1 MKAILRQPQP
11 IRLSSEV
18 SIEKG
23 WPDIR
28 HFSVHKFSNPSLT
41 RAGFPFPLYLLE
53 VLKHVIDS
61 KQGPF
66 YATGDAAK
74 ERKKYAGVAICG
86 KTGYL
91 CNGWFI
97 YRLVNSLLLKEI
109 GLFDREERLIQTS
122 KPPLK

>member
-1 MKAILRQPQP
+1 
-11 IRLSSEV
+11 V

-28 HFSVHKFSNPSLT
+28 HFSVHKFSDPSLT

-61 KQGPF
+61 KKRKRSLLRNGRC
-66 YATGDAAK
+66 GEVKK
-74 ERKKYAGVAICG
+74 EVCQSKGVAICG

-91 CNGWFI
+91 CNGWFT